1 MTPAEIEHRRQQLD
15 AEWAAVN
22 EQLELLGEVR
32 TIPWD
37 ESPADMEARLLLALD
52 SLDYELGCLDLLE
65 RDGELP
71 AGLVL

>member
-22 EQLELLGEVR
+22 EQLELLAEMR

-37 ESPADMEARLLLALD
+37 ESPADTEARLLLALD
-52 SLDYELGCLDLLE
+52 SLEYEYGCLYFLE
-65 RDGELP
+65 RDGGLP
-71 AGLVL
+71 RGLSL